1 MDKYDMQIRAIR
13 YAIKELKRDLTKAQA
28 TRDSEWIDD
37 CESHIEAL
45 EAAILSVEA
54 VKALHLA
61 LGHSPNS

>member
-1 MDKYDMQIRAIR
+1 MQIRAIR
-13 YAIKELKRDLTKAQA
+13 YAIKELRRELKQAQH
-28 TRDSEWIDD
+28 TRDTEWIND

-61 LGHSPNS
+61 LGHSPNAPHDS